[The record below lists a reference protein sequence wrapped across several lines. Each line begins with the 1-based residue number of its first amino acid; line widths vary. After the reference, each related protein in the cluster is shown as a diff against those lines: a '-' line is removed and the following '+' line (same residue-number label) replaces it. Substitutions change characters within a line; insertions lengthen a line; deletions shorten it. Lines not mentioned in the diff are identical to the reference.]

1 MNSLSGLTLSN
12 TSLSLF
18 HLSCLL
24 FPSLFLPISFYLSLS
39 LSLLDF
45 IYSFI
50 KKCMAEFVGVRSM
63 FLGTFSVKPKYKKM
77 MEILGYVVRFRGTL
91 KRELEFLKEHPE
103 HYDRVSKFSLEKP
116 RSGKD
121 CNGENKDMCELQRTK
136 R

>member
-1 MNSLSGLTLSN
+1 MSASKTEQIWEETVTITAEQLKIDRIIVDYVVK
-12 TSLSLF
+12 
-18 HLSCLL
+18 HH
-24 FPSLFLPISFYLSLS
+24 
-39 LSLLDF
+39 
-45 IYSFI
+45 YSFI

-121 CNGENKDMCELQRTK
+121 CNEENKDMCELQRTK